1 MTNKNGKHKSKHIS
15 LQWTQNRKEVKQI
28 KTKAYINTM
37 KGFLIGIA
45 LVIPGLSGSMFAV
58 VVGLYE
64 KMIEA
69 VSTFRSK
76 PSKNIKFLL
85 PIMLG
90 AVVGVLA
97 STKLVLWLC
106 EQFPVMSYGFFIGLV
121 IGVLPFV
128 YKKIR
133 QQHLKVWDLALI
145 ILGFAFIMVISHQ
158 GTEGTS
164 EFVALT
170 NLNGLSDW
178 ATIIFAGFFAV
189 SMMMIPGISGAVML
203 MMVNQYGTIYN
214 SVAKLLDTVMFLL
227 VGKFDQA
234 KSAFSSVMILLPF
247 IIGAV
252 IGVILMAK
260 VLHFLL
266 NRYAHQ
272 VYCAVLGIIGAGIW
286 ILMEL
291 AIKGAMGNVQSG
303 GSWAGVIVSLVIF
316 IVVGTLAT
324 IFLDKQEATDA

>member
-1 MTNKNGKHKSKHIS
+1 
-15 LQWTQNRKEVKQI
+15 
-28 KTKAYINTM
+28 M
-37 KGFLIGIA
+37 KGFFIGIA

-64 KMIEA
+64 RMVEA
-69 VSTFRSK
+69 ISTFRK
-76 PSKNIKFLL
+76 QPLKNIKFLL
-85 PIMLG
+85 PIMIG
-90 AVVGVLA
+90 AVIGILA

-128 YKKIR
+128 YKKVSFQKFNFFDAI
-133 QQHLKVWDLALI
+133 LA
-145 ILGFAFIMVISHQ
+145 ILGFAFIMFVSHQ
-158 GTEGTS
+158 GTG
-164 EFVALT
+164 
-170 NLNGLSDW
+170 GLSDFVAMSQLRTLSDW
-178 ATIIFAGFFAV
+178 GVIAFAGFFAI

-234 KSAFSSVMILLPF
+234 KQAFSSVIILLPF

-252 IGVILMAK
+252 LGVILMAK
-260 VLHFLL
+260 VLNYLL
-266 NRYAHQ
+266 HKYAHQ
-272 VYCAVLGIIGAGIW
+272 VYCAVFGIVVAGIW

-291 AIKGAMGNVQSG
+291 ALQGAALNVQNS
-303 GSWAGVIVSLVIF
+303 GSWFGVIVIL
-316 IVVGTLAT
+316 IVAIIVGVLAT
-324 IFLDKQEATDA
+324 LFLDNQEPTDV

>member
-1 MTNKNGKHKSKHIS
+1 M
-15 LQWTQNRKEVKQI
+15 
-28 KTKAYINTM
+28 INTM
-37 KGFLIGIA
+37 KGFFIGIA

-64 KMIEA
+64 RMVEA
-69 VSTFRSK
+69 ISTFRK
-76 PSKNIKFLL
+76 QPLKNIKFLL
-85 PIMLG
+85 PIMIG
-90 AVVGVLA
+90 AVIGILA

-128 YKKIR
+128 YKKVSFQKFNFFDAI
-133 QQHLKVWDLALI
+133 LA
-145 ILGFAFIMVISHQ
+145 ILGFAFIMFVSHQ
-158 GTEGTS
+158 GTG
-164 EFVALT
+164 
-170 NLNGLSDW
+170 GLSDFVAMSQLRTLSDW
-178 ATIIFAGFFAV
+178 GVIAFAGFFAI

-234 KSAFSSVMILLPF
+234 KQAFSSVIILLPF

-252 IGVILMAK
+252 LGVILMAK
-260 VLHFLL
+260 VLNYLL
-266 NRYAHQ
+266 HKYAHQ
-272 VYCAVLGIIGAGIW
+272 VYCAVFGIVVAGIW

-291 AIKGAMGNVQSG
+291 ALQGAALNVQNS
-303 GSWAGVIVSLVIF
+303 GSWFGVIVIL
-316 IVVGTLAT
+316 IVAIIVGVLAT
-324 IFLDKQEATDA
+324 LFLDNQEPTDV

>member
-1 MTNKNGKHKSKHIS
+1 
-15 LQWTQNRKEVKQI
+15 
-28 KTKAYINTM
+28 M
-37 KGFLIGIA
+37 KGFFIGIA

-64 KMIEA
+64 RMVEA
-69 VSTFRSK
+69 ISTFRK
-76 PSKNIKFLL
+76 QLLKNIKFLL
-85 PIMLG
+85 PIMIG
-90 AVVGVLA
+90 AVIGILA

-128 YKKIR
+128 YKKVSFQKFNFFDAI
-133 QQHLKVWDLALI
+133 LA
-145 ILGFAFIMVISHQ
+145 ILGFAFIMFVSHQ
-158 GTEGTS
+158 GTG
-164 EFVALT
+164 
-170 NLNGLSDW
+170 GLSDFVAMSQLRTLSDW
-178 ATIIFAGFFAV
+178 GVIAFAGFFAI

-234 KSAFSSVMILLPF
+234 KQAFSSVIILLPF

-252 IGVILMAK
+252 LGVILMAK
-260 VLHFLL
+260 VLNYLL
-266 NRYAHQ
+266 HKYAHQ
-272 VYCAVLGIIGAGIW
+272 VYCAVFGIVVAGIW

-291 AIKGAMGNVQSG
+291 ALQGAALNVQNS
-303 GSWAGVIVSLVIF
+303 GSWFGVIVIL
-316 IVVGTLAT
+316 IVAIIVGVLAT
-324 IFLDKQEATDA
+324 LFLDNQEPTDV

>member
-1 MTNKNGKHKSKHIS
+1 M
-15 LQWTQNRKEVKQI
+15 
-28 KTKAYINTM
+28 NTM
-37 KGFLIGIA
+37 KGFFIGIA

-64 KMIEA
+64 RMVEA
-69 VSTFRSK
+69 ISTFRK
-76 PSKNIKFLL
+76 QPLKNIKFLL
-85 PIMLG
+85 PIMIG
-90 AVVGVLA
+90 AVIGILA

-128 YKKIR
+128 YKKVSFQKFNFFDAI
-133 QQHLKVWDLALI
+133 LA
-145 ILGFAFIMVISHQ
+145 ILGFAFIMFVSHQ
-158 GTEGTS
+158 GTG
-164 EFVALT
+164 
-170 NLNGLSDW
+170 GLSDFVAMSQLRTLSDW
-178 ATIIFAGFFAV
+178 GVIAFAGFFAI

-234 KSAFSSVMILLPF
+234 KQAFSSVIILLPF

-252 IGVILMAK
+252 LGVILMAK
-260 VLHFLL
+260 VLNYLL
-266 NRYAHQ
+266 HKYAHQ
-272 VYCAVLGIIGAGIW
+272 VYCAVFGIVVAGIW

-291 AIKGAMGNVQSG
+291 ALQGAALNVQNS
-303 GSWAGVIVSLVIF
+303 GSWFGVIVIL
-316 IVVGTLAT
+316 IVAIIVGVLAT
-324 IFLDKQEATDA
+324 LFLDNQEPTDV

>member
-1 MTNKNGKHKSKHIS
+1 
-15 LQWTQNRKEVKQI
+15 
-28 KTKAYINTM
+28 M
-37 KGFLIGIA
+37 KGFFIGIA

-64 KMIEA
+64 RMVEA
-69 VSTFRSK
+69 ISSFRK
-76 PSKNIKFLL
+76 QPLKNIKFLL
-85 PIMLG
+85 PIMIG
-90 AVVGVLA
+90 AVIGILA

-128 YKKIR
+128 YKKVSFQKFNFFDAI
-133 QQHLKVWDLALI
+133 LA
-145 ILGFAFIMVISHQ
+145 ILGFAFIMFVSHQ
-158 GTEGTS
+158 GTEGLS
-164 EFVALT
+164 DFVAMSQLRT
-170 NLNGLSDW
+170 LSDW
-178 ATIIFAGFFAV
+178 GVIAFAGFFAI

-234 KSAFSSVMILLPF
+234 KQAFSSVIILLPF

-252 IGVILMAK
+252 LGVILMAK
-260 VLHFLL
+260 VLNYLL
-266 NRYAHQ
+266 HKYAHQ
-272 VYCAVLGIIGAGIW
+272 VYCAVFGIVVAGIW

-291 AIKGAMGNVQSG
+291 ALQGAALNVQNS
-303 GSWAGVIVSLVIF
+303 GSWFGVIVIL
-316 IVVGTLAT
+316 IVAIIVGVLAT
-324 IFLDKQEATDA
+324 LFLDNQEPTDV

>member
-1 MTNKNGKHKSKHIS
+1 M
-15 LQWTQNRKEVKQI
+15 
-28 KTKAYINTM
+28 INTM
-37 KGFLIGIA
+37 KGFFIGIA

-64 KMIEA
+64 RMVEA
-69 VSTFRSK
+69 ISTFRK
-76 PSKNIKFLL
+76 QPLKNIKFLL
-85 PIMLG
+85 PIMIG
-90 AVVGVLA
+90 AVIGILA

-128 YKKIR
+128 YKKVSFQKFNFFDAI
-133 QQHLKVWDLALI
+133 LA
-145 ILGFAFIMVISHQ
+145 ILGFVFIMFVSHQ
-158 GTEGTS
+158 GTEGLS
-164 EFVALT
+164 DFVAMSQLRT
-170 NLNGLSDW
+170 LSDW
-178 ATIIFAGFFAV
+178 GVIAFAGFFAI

-234 KSAFSSVMILLPF
+234 KQAFSSVIILLPF

-252 IGVILMAK
+252 LGVILMAK
-260 VLHFLL
+260 VLNYLL
-266 NRYAHQ
+266 HKYAHQ
-272 VYCAVLGIIGAGIW
+272 VYCAVFGIVVAGIW

-291 AIKGAMGNVQSG
+291 ALQGAALNVQNS
-303 GSWAGVIVSLVIF
+303 GSWFGVIVIL
-316 IVVGTLAT
+316 IVAIIVGVLAT
-324 IFLDKQEATDA
+324 LFLDNQEPTDV

>member
-1 MTNKNGKHKSKHIS
+1 M
-15 LQWTQNRKEVKQI
+15 
-28 KTKAYINTM
+28 KTKSIINTM
-37 KGFLIGIA
+37 KGFFIGIA

-64 KMIEA
+64 RMVEA
-69 VSTFRSK
+69 ISTFRK
-76 PSKNIKFLL
+76 QPLKNIKFLL
-85 PIMLG
+85 PIMIG
-90 AVVGVLA
+90 AVIGILA

-128 YKKIR
+128 YKKVSFQKFNFFDAI
-133 QQHLKVWDLALI
+133 LA
-145 ILGFAFIMVISHQ
+145 ILGFAFIMFVSHQ
-158 GTEGTS
+158 GTG
-164 EFVALT
+164 
-170 NLNGLSDW
+170 GLSDFVAMSQLRTLSDW
-178 ATIIFAGFFAV
+178 GVIAFAGFFAI

-234 KSAFSSVMILLPF
+234 KQAFSSVIILLPF

-252 IGVILMAK
+252 LGVILMAK
-260 VLHFLL
+260 VLNYLL
-266 NRYAHQ
+266 HKYAHQ
-272 VYCAVLGIIGAGIW
+272 VYCAVFGIVVAGIW

-291 AIKGAMGNVQSG
+291 ALQGAALNVQNS
-303 GSWAGVIVSLVIF
+303 GSWFGVIVIL
-316 IVVGTLAT
+316 IVAIIVGVLAT
-324 IFLDKQEATDA
+324 LFLDNQEPTDV